1 MKNIILLFV
10 LLAAVSFAQ
19 GATFISGTIL
29 DTVWVRSGSPYIVTS
44 NATILQNKTLTIDS
58 GVVVLF
64 QSNQGLYIN
73 GTLNARY
80 TRFSSAKDTIGGSP
94 AKGDWTYIQVGN
106 GSSGIAKFDTCRIS
120 YGGTTSFPS
129 ANPNIYVYWGSA
141 TFRGC
146 DITNGKNYGILVYTS
161 GTVTLTNS
169 NIASCDWPIVYN
181 GPGSLIFNA
190 GNNFTGNTHNGIYL
204 NYYGNSNAL
213 VLDTVNIPYVL
224 GSYSVYA
231 GGSLQIASG
240 DMLKFS
246 SGGRLDVS
254 GSLNAVAAV
263 AQNITFSSYV
273 DDNVGGDTNGDGT
286 ATAPASRNWDGV
298 VFEDASIDGSCI
310 MRRCKITFAGS
321 GNIGGISMYNASPTI
336 DYCDMANN
344 YYGAMMQYV
353 SNPNFTNN
361 TIGSSVM
368 VPIAISF
375 SANPNFVNNTFSFSD
390 NAYDAIGLLGGTLP
404 ANAVLPIRSVTSIP
418 NVTYLLLE
426 AVTVPLGNS
435 LTINKGIVIKGY
447 SGGQRIVVQGK
458 LTANATSDSVI
469 TITSAKDDNVGNPG
483 DTNKDGTQTTPTKG
497 DWGGITF
504 EQGSDST
511 SVLNYC
517 VLKYGSQPGAYYNTR
532 YISGGTVTT
541 VGSHP
546 TISNCQLKDVN
557 YGIYAF
563 QSSRPKVIN
572 DTIINSTYTP
582 IALSVSADP
591 TFSGVHF
598 INTTWTALGIIGEN
612 LGFNGTIKKRNVA
625 GYNNITYVLLED
637 LTVNSGTNMTI
648 DPGVII
654 KVNGQAIYVN
664 GGFRAKGTAAGG
676 QIVFTSLKDDNFGN
690 PGDTNGDGAATSP
703 AQGNWQTI
711 QFLATSDDG
720 FCLID
725 SCLIKYSGSS
735 MGGVTF
741 TNAGGT
747 FSNSTLSDIYNYGIQ
762 CDGGSTPTVNGVNI
776 INCRL
781 DPIAMS
787 LTSNPT
793 FLNIAF
799 AANGSKGIRILEGT
813 LSSITTLNKRDV
825 AGINNIAYIIGNI
838 TISPGG
844 ILTIAPGVVLKFV
857 NNGISDISVQGALI
871 AQGTPSQ
878 KIIFTSLPD
887 DSNGGDTNND
897 GNATVPAR
905 GNWRCIQF
913 LSSSTDTLNA
923 LKNCE
928 IRYSGSG
935 AYQYNYSYGAITATN
950 AKVIVDSCV
959 IQQSNSTA
967 LGSFGSAAPTFKN
980 LQINNITGV
989 PVAMSMFSN
998 PTFQNISALNIG
1010 YMALGII
1017 PETYS
1022 VDDTIPI
1029 RNYGGYNNITYY
1041 LYGTCTINSG
1051 TTITIPAGLV
1061 FKYGDLTVNGAIIVN
1076 GTSGSPVVFTDDA
1089 DDSYGNPA
1097 DSKGDGATT
1106 VPSIQGSQR
1115 IYFSDISNDAV
1126 NLVNHAIIRYRDGG
1140 ITTLSSS
1147 PKIINT
1153 TFDKNNWGVYLT
1165 GVSNPIIDTCT
1176 FNNLTYAPMRISLVS
1191 YPSSSANNIISG
1203 KTFRAIGILD
1213 NETLVQDVTLV
1224 KRNFA
1229 GITNIPYLF
1238 GNYTIGTGA
1247 VLTVSPGLVLKFFYL
1262 SGLTVRKGLIAEGGS
1277 TADSSIV
1284 FTDYRDDFYGGDT
1297 NSDTTATS
1305 PTSGYQGWY
1314 GIFFQDE
1321 ALDPLCRIKNCI
1333 FRYAGYYGSY
1343 AAITANNAS
1352 PTITYSSFSK
1362 NYNGITATGS
1372 ANPVIN
1378 YCDIFQNSNYG
1389 VNNVNK
1395 TFNIDARNNW
1405 WGNNSGPTHKD
1416 NTAGTGDAVTDSVRY
1431 QPFRTIGAQQPL
1443 AGDVSLNGLVQ
1454 AYDATLIL
1462 QYVVNPIT
1470 YPLNTIQQRVADV
1483 SAAGG
1488 ITSYDASLILQYVV
1502 GNILN
1507 FPSEFGK
1514 KFPKFFPNAVASSI
1528 EIGNTIINQVS
1539 TITIPIRTS
1548 GVLNFASADIQL
1560 KFDEKILTPKEVKLG
1575 TDLSSM
1581 YMQTKFSDGSIKI
1594 AIADQKFTNISG
1606 DILYVTF
1613 DVSQNVYGTVKSAV
1627 SFTQLLINETDF
1639 SSSANG
1645 GEIGVTGKPAKF
1657 ALNQNYPNPF
1667 NPTTKISYQIPED
1680 ASHITL
1686 GIYNSIGEL
1695 VNTLVDVVQP
1705 AGEYNVVWNGMNN
1718 AGLTVGNGMYFYR
1731 ILVTGNKTYTSVKKM
1746 LLMK

>member
-1 MKNIILLFV
+1 MKNLILLLV
-10 LLAAVSFAQ
+10 LLVAVSFAQ

-29 DTVWVRSGSPYIVTS
+29 DTVWIRSGSPYIVTS

-58 GVVVLF
+58 GVVVRF

-80 TRFSSAKDTIGGSP
+80 TRFTSANDTLGGSP

-106 GSSGIAKFDTCRIS
+106 SSSGIAKFDTCRIS

-129 ANPNIYVYWGSA
+129 ANPNVYVYWGSA

-169 NIASCDWPIVYN
+169 NIGSCDWPIVYN
-181 GPGSLIFNA
+181 GPGSLIFNT
-190 GNNFTGNTHNGIYL
+190 GNILTGNTHNGIWL
-204 NYYGNSNAL
+204 NYSGNSNAL

-224 GSYSVYA
+224 GSYTIYG
-231 GGSLQIASG
+231 GGSMQVASG
-240 DMLKFS
+240 NMLKFTN
-246 SGGRLDVS
+246 GGMLDVS
-254 GSLNAVAAV
+254 GTLIANAASG
-263 AQNITFSSYV
+263 QKIFFSSYQ
-273 DDNVGGDTNGDGT
+273 DDNLGGDTNADGT
-286 ATAPASRNWDGV
+286 ATAPASRNWYGV
-298 VFEDASIDGSCI
+298 IFEDASIDASSV
-310 MRRCKITFAGS
+310 MRRCKVTYAGAGS
-321 GNIGGISMYNASPTI
+321 TGGITMYNASPTI
-336 DYCDMANN
+336 DSCEMANN

-353 SNPNFTNN
+353 SNPHFSNN
-361 TIGSSVM
+361 TIGSSEM
-368 VPIAISF
+368 VPIAMSF
-375 SANPNFVNNTFSFSD
+375 AANPIFTNNTFSFSD

-404 ANAVLPIRSVTSIP
+404 ANALLPIRSVTSIP
-418 NVTYLLLE
+418 NVTYLLLD
-426 AVTVPLGNS
+426 AVTVPVGNT
-435 LTINKGIVIKGY
+435 LTINKGVVIKGY
-447 SGGQRIVVQGK
+447 SNYHRIIVQGK
-458 LTANATSDSVI
+458 LTANATPDSMIV
-469 TITSAKDDNVGNPG
+469 ITSAKDDNFGNPG
-483 DTNKDGTQTTPTKG
+483 DTNKDGTQTIPAKG
-497 DWGGITF
+497 DWGGIVF
-504 EQGSDST
+504 EQGSDTT
-511 SVLNYC
+511 SILNYC
-517 VLKYGSQPGAYYNTR
+517 RFQYASLPGSYYNTR

-541 VGSHP
+541 VGTAP
-546 TISNCQLKDVN
+546 TISNCVLKDTY

-563 QSSRPKVIN
+563 QSSRPKIIN
-572 DTIINSTYTP
+572 DTIINTTYTP

-591 TFSGVHF
+591 TFTGVKF
-598 INTTWTALGIIGEN
+598 INTSWTALGIIGEN

-648 DPGVII
+648 DPGVVI
-654 KVNGQAIYVN
+654 KSSNRGFYIN
-664 GGFRAKGTAAGG
+664 GGFRAKGTLVGG
-676 QIVFTSLKDDNFGN
+676 QVVFTSLQDDNFGN

-703 AQGNWQTI
+703 ARGDWTTI

-720 FCLID
+720 FCLLD

-747 FSNSTLSDIYNYGIQ
+747 FSNSTLSDINNYGIQ
-762 CDGGSTPTVNGVNI
+762 CDGGATPIVNGVNI

-793 FLNIAF
+793 FLNITF

-813 LSSITTLNKRDV
+813 LSSNATLHTRDV
-825 AGINNIAYIIGNI
+825 AGINNIAYIVGN
-838 TISPGG
+838 
-844 ILTIAPGVVLKFV
+844 LTIAPNAVFTIAPSVVIKFV
-857 NNGISDISVQGALI
+857 NNGYSGISVQGALI
-871 AQGTPSQ
+871 ANGTTVQ

-887 DSNGGDTNND
+887 DADGGDTNND
-897 GNATVPAR
+897 GNGSQPAR
-905 GNWRCIQF
+905 GNWNVIDF
-913 LSSSTDTLNA
+913 VSSSADTLNS

-928 IRYSGSG
+928 FRYGGSG
-935 AYQYNYSYGAITATN
+935 YYAYNNTYGVIRVTN
-950 AKVIVDSCV
+950 AKVVVDSSV
-959 IQQSNSTA
+959 IQQSSTTA
-967 LGSFGSAAPTFKN
+967 IGVFGSATPTFKN
-980 LQINNITGV
+980 LQINNITGL

-1029 RNYGGYNNITYY
+1029 RSYGGYNNITYY

-1061 FKYGDLTVNGAIIVN
+1061 FKYGDLSVNGAIIVN
-1076 GTSGSPVVFTDDA
+1076 GTAGSPVVFTDEA

-1097 DSKGDGATT
+1097 DSRGDGAST

-1115 IYFSDISNDAV
+1115 IYFSDISNDVV

-1147 PKIINT
+1147 PKIINC
-1153 TFDKNNWGVYLT
+1153 TFDKDNWGVYLT

-1176 FNNLTYAPMRISLVS
+1176 FSNLTYAPMRISLVS
-1191 YPSSSANNIISG
+1191 YPSSAANNVISG

-1213 NETLVQDVTLV
+1213 NETLVQDVTLT

-1238 GNYTIGTGA
+1238 GNYNIGTGA
-1247 VLTVSPGLVLKFFYL
+1247 VLTFSPGLVIKFFAWT
-1262 SGLTVRKGLIAEGGS
+1262 GITVRKGLIAEGGS
-1277 TADSSIV
+1277 TPDSTIV

-1297 NSDTTATS
+1297 NADTTASS
-1305 PTSGYQGWY
+1305 PYSSYQGWF
-1314 GIFFQDE
+1314 GIIFQDE
-1321 ALDPLCRIKNCI
+1321 SLDPLCRLKNCI
-1333 FRYAGYYGSY
+1333 FRYAGLAYSY
-1343 AAITANNAS
+1343 AAITANNAN
-1352 PTITYSSFSK
+1352 PTITYSSISK
-1362 NYNGITATGS
+1362 NYNGITISGS
-1372 ANPVIN
+1372 ANPIIN
-1378 YCDIFQNSNYG
+1378 YCDIYQNSNYG
-1389 VNNVNK
+1389 INNVNK
-1395 TFNIDARNNW
+1395 TFNVDARYNW
-1405 WGNNSGPTHKD
+1405 WGNNTGPTHSG
-1416 NTAGTGDAVTDSVRY
+1416 NPGGTGDAVTDSVKY
-1431 QPFRTIGAQQPL
+1431 LPFRIIGAQQPL
-1443 AGDVSLNGLVQ
+1443 AGDVSLNGIVQ

-1507 FPSEFGK
+1507 FPSELGK
-1514 KFPKFFPNAVASSI
+1514 KFPKILPQVIASNI
-1528 EIGNTIINQVS
+1528 EIGNATINQVS
-1539 TITIPIRTS
+1539 TITIPIRTN

-1560 KFDEKILTPKEVKLG
+1560 KFDEKILTPREVKLG
-1575 TDLSSM
+1575 ADLSSM

-1594 AIADQKFTNISG
+1594 AIADQKFTNITG

-1613 DVSQNVYGTVKSAV
+1613 DVSQNVYGAIKSAV

-1639 SSSANG
+1639 SSSATG

-1667 NPTTKISYQIPED
+1667 NPSTKISYQIPED

-1695 VNTLVDVVQP
+1695 VNTLVDEVQP
-1705 AGEYNVVWNGMNN
+1705 AGEYQVVWNGTNN

-1731 ILVTGNKTYTSVKKM
+1731 ISVTGNKTYTSVKKM